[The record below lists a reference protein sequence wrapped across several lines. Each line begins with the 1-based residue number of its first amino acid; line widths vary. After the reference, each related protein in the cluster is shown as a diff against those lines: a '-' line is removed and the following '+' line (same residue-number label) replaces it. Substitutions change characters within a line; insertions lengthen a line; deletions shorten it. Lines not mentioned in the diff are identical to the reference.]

1 MKKELILPDYV
12 KKEEPTGNVT
22 PFKALPGGK
31 GPEGSDWL
39 SGMSRNAI
47 FLVKP
52 KNQKAVDL
60 LECHVLYQ
68 LKHSTYILKR
78 IADQEIVTYVV
89 PENFCN
95 TFDLHEVISEGD
107 EDDSGTVHPEG
118 VEPTEGSE
126 GVDSVHEDKA
136 Q

>member
-12 KKEEPTGNVT
+12 KKDESTSNVT

-39 SGMSRNAI
+39 SEMAVNAV

-60 LECHVLYQ
+60 LECQVLYQ

-78 IADQEIVTYVV
+78 IADQEIITYVI

-107 EDDSGTVHPEG
+107 KDDSGAIQPEP
-118 VEPTEGSE
+118 VESVEGSE
-126 GVDSVHEDKA
+126 GINSLHEDKA